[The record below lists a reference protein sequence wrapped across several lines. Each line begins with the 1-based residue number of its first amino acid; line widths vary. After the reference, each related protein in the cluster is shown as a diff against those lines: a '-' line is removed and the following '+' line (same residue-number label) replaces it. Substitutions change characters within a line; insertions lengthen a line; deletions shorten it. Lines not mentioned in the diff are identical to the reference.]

1 MLNSKLKIVT
11 PIIEKDEQATILEE
25 ELCPMNY
32 AKVFSEDKYI
42 TNKPAHEGRKI
53 LKQHFE
59 EVFENKCYASVQKKK
74 E

>member
-1 MLNSKLKIVT
+1 
-11 PIIEKDEQATILEE
+11 
-25 ELCPMNY
+25 MNY

-74 E
+74 EQEENILKTRSLERLKQERKT